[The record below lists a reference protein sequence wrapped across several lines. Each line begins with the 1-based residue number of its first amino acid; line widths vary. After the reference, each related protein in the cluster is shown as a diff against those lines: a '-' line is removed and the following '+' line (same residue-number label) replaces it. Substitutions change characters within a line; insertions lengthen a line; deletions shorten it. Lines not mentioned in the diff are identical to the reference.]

1 MKIKGKRILL
11 LMVAVAFVLGTQS
24 FLGCDL
30 AGSKS
35 DDSLLGYWKSSYGD
49 GFELYYENLQLKY
62 KQYDD
67 ATKTVSFAG
76 IVVNNPDLTAS
87 TGYII
92 IQITD
97 TGTWGITVGNYYAVH
112 WKDFTGDTVKQAAAY
127 KVGGDKNN
135 GVPTAEEAATEYTV
149 TNGYYTY
156 YGNYQRQ

>member
-1 MKIKGKRILL
+1 MKIKGKRILI

-35 DDSLLGYWKSSYGD
+35 DDSLLGYWKSSYYGD
-49 GFELYYENLQLKY
+49 GFELYYENDQLKY

-87 TGYII
+87 KGYII

-97 TGTWGITVGNYYAVH
+97 TGTWEKTVGNYYAVH

-127 KVGGDKNN
+127 KADGQNN
-135 GVPTAEEAATEYTV
+135 GVPTPEEAATEYTV
-149 TNGYYTY
+149 TNGYYQI
-156 YGNYQRQ
+156 YGDYQRQ